1 MFCGKRN
8 RRTVGDPVSGN
19 SLLRETHSFTI
30 ATSNATSIAT
40 RNAGKAGEK
49 FFWKKDGR
57 RQRQDETKNRQ
68 SLRQNS
74 EKLPKSRFSPHF
86 FLSIVQKTKRSPRY
100 NRWLTSEKI
109 KNEQR
114 DQTEDQPPKRCRI
127 LQISQ
132 FWHSSP
138 QFHETSHQ
146 FHETSHQFHETSH
159 QFHETSHQFHETSLQ
174 FHETSLR
181 KSAESSFSA
190 LLYRKTLPMA
200 PNIFHDPRIR
210 KPRFRTYDA
219 HFFQTKNLKFHG
231 KRRSLMKFQAN
242 EKRSSFL
249 RPPFS
254 SDPFH
259 RLSDR
264 RSYFVYGCVQAHGIR
279 SSYFLNFSYS
289 DPATVMRART

>member
-8 RRTVGDPVSGN
+8 RRTVGDSVSGN

-30 ATSNATSIAT
+30 ATSNATSNAASIAT

-100 NRWLTSEKI
+100 DRWLTSEKI

-138 QFHETSHQ
+138 QFHETSH
-146 FHETSHQFHETSH
+146 
-159 QFHETSHQFHETSLQ
+159 Q